1 MTSNHANA
9 GAVAGDGAAGDSKPV
24 VCFLGPVTS
33 YTHQATLSAFPAEKF
48 DLMPVRTIKD
58 IFETTQSGRAAYGV
72 VPFENST
79 NGSVVF
85 TLDCFADRAGA
96 YPDLA
101 VCAEIYLDV
110 HHCLVGRRLP
120 RRKRGG
126 SNPNPPSGPE
136 PPQLISP
143 SEADEEKEDLAASI
157 RRIYSHPQAFGQC
170 TRFLGAR
177 LRGVET
183 VDVSS
188 TSRAAE
194 IVREESSSSSPTSS
208 FPPPGIFEAAA
219 VSSAAAAEMLGLD
232 VLARN
237 IEDRADNTT
246 RFFVLRRRG
255 GAGAGA
261 GAGVGGET
269 DAQVQGEV
277 DGVDIESLL
286 VRTRRRGP
294 AGAGATTTAAAPP
307 PPPPPPPMS
316 TTATTTT
323 SSSSPTTTTKSLV
336 SFTVPHRSPGALAD
350 VLDCFRRSGLNLT
363 SISSRP
369 SLMEDDHYDDHQPSS
384 SSSPSPSFQYI
395 FFVEFEGHRF
405 RDPEG
410 RVRDALAGVAA
421 AARRWRWLG
430 SWENMLASSSSSS
443 S

>member
-1 MTSNHANA
+1 MASKNAEA
-9 GAVAGDGAAGDSKPV
+9 GAVAGNSGGGATTATPTTVSQPAGAKPV
-24 VCFLGPVTS
+24 VCFLGPITS
-33 YTHQATLSAFPAEKF
+33 YTHQATLSAFPPDKF
-48 DLMPVRTIKD
+48 ELMPVVTIKD
-58 IFETTQSGRAAYGV
+58 IFETTQSGRASYGV

-96 YPDLA
+96 CPDLS

-110 HHCLVGRRLP
+110 HHCLVGRR
-120 RRKRGG
+120 RRRR
-126 SNPNPPSGPE
+126 
-136 PPQLISP
+136 QQQSP
-143 SEADEEKEDLAASI
+143 SSSADSNVVGGGDGGGGGDEEEGEEDLSRAI
-157 RRIYSHPQAFGQC
+157 RRVYSHPQAFGQC
-170 TRFLGAR
+170 TRFLGTR

-194 IVREESSSSSPTSS
+194 IVRDESESSSFVSPSCSSSPASSSSPSPPSSSSSSS
-208 FPPPGIFEAAA
+208 SEIFEAAA
-219 VSSAAAAEMLGLD
+219 ISSAPAAEMLGLD
-232 VLARN
+232 ILARN

-246 RFFVLRRRG
+246 RFFVLRK
-255 GAGAGA
+255 GAG
-261 GAGVGGET
+261 E
-269 DAQVQGEV
+269 EEE
-277 DGVDIESLL
+277 GVDIESLL
-286 VRTRRRGP
+286 CRSRARGP
-294 AGAGATTTAAAPP
+294 ATTT
-307 PPPPPPPMS
+307 
-316 TTATTTT
+316 TTTTT
-323 SSSSPTTTTKSLV
+323 SSSSEETPPSPSPSPSATTTKSLV

-369 SLMEDDHYDDHQPSS
+369 SLVPDTDDGGNGNGSA
-384 SSSPSPSFQYI
+384 SFQYI

-430 SWENMLASSSSSS
+430 SWENMLLSLGGR
-443 S
+443 